1 MIRPPELRDL
11 AFPFET
17 PPKELRGASL
27 DVTFWVRVDGR
38 VERYEVQ
45 PVITDRDYARKFDEV
60 IRAFR
65 FTPARAPDGS
75 RIAGTT
81 RVTFTLPGKRQ
92 LVSAVTSAIEPDVQL
107 PAASSTMLT
116 ATEVL
121 MSRLFL
127 RKSVQDCENDIA
139 ERGGLRRSLGKW
151 HLTALGVGATIGAG
165 SSPPP
170 APRSWATPSGPGAG
184 PAIVLSFLLTAVTCG
199 FAALCYAEFASM
211 VPISGSAYTY
221 AYASLGELVAWI
233 IGWDLIVEYAV
244 GNIGVAIGWS
254 GYFRELLT
262 HFGLALPPW
271 LATDFRSAHMAA
283 EAVAAGATDATNLY
297 LASALTTAPQIF
309 GFTFIANL
317 PAFLIVACIT
327 CILVIGIRESATSNN
342 AMVILK
348 VAIILFFVRGGRHP
362 DPARRT
368 GPIRRLGGFAPNGFA
383 GISAGAAII
392 FFSYIGFDA
401 TSTAAEEAK
410 DPARDMPFGI
420 IMSLIIC
427 TVLYI
432 LVAAVMTGMAPWP
445 KLGTAE
451 PMITALALAD
461 GSPGLIT
468 FSRFI
473 VSLGAVFAMTS
484 VLLVFQLG
492 QPRIFMSMSRD
503 GLLPPFFSRVHPRFK
518 TPYIGTIIT
527 GTLRGHLRRLR
538 QHRRSG
544 RADQHRD
551 AVRLRAGVGGC
562 DRAAEAEPDRP
573 RPFRAPWV
581 PLTPILAI
589 VSCLYLMLQL
599 PWLTWVRFA
608 IWLALGLV
616 IYFLYGIRHSRLARE
631 RGVRRKRGRTLSAL
645 SSG

>member
-1 MIRPPELRDL
+1 
-11 AFPFET
+11 
-17 PPKELRGASL
+17 
-27 DVTFWVRVDGR
+27 
-38 VERYEVQ
+38 
-45 PVITDRDYARKFDEV
+45 
-60 IRAFR
+60 
-65 FTPARAPDGS
+65 
-75 RIAGTT
+75 
-81 RVTFTLPGKRQ
+81 
-92 LVSAVTSAIEPDVQL
+92 
-107 PAASSTMLT
+107 
-116 ATEVL
+116 

-127 RKSVQDCENDIA
+127 RKSVQDCENDIL

-165 SSPPP
+165 IF
-170 APRSWATPSGPGAG
+170 ATTGTAIVGDSVRPGAG
-184 PAIVLSFLLTAVTCG
+184 PAIVISFLLTAITCG

-271 LATDFRSAHMAA
+271 LATDFRSATLAA
-283 EAVAAGATDATNLY
+283 EAVAAGATDATSLY

-309 GFTFIANL
+309 GFNVIANL
-317 PAFLIVACIT
+317 PAFLIVAGIT
-327 CILVIGIRESATSNN
+327 CILVLGIRESATSNN

-348 VAIILFFVRGGRHP
+348 VAIILFFVAVGLTLIR
-362 DPARRT
+362 PANWT
-368 GPIRRLGGFAPNGFA
+368 TPETGGFAPNGFA

-410 DPARDMPFGI
+410 NPARDMPFGI

-432 LVAAVMTGMAPWP
+432 LVAGVMTGVAPWP

-461 GSPGLIT
+461 GSPRLIT
-468 FSRFI
+468 ASRFI

-503 GLLPPFFSRVHPRFK
+503 GLLPPFFSKVHPRFK
-518 TPYIGTIIT
+518 TPYVGTIIT
-527 GTLRGHLRRLR
+527 GTFVGSFAAFANIAEVVELTNIGTLFAFILV
-538 QHRRSG
+538 S
-544 RADQHRD
+544 
-551 AVRLRAGVGGC
+551 AGVIVL
-562 DRAAEAEPDRP
+562 RKAEPDRP

-599 PWLTWVRFA
+599 PWLTWVRFGV
-608 IWLALGLV
+608 WLAVGLV

-631 RGVRRKRGRTLSAL
+631 RGVNE
-645 SSG
+645 